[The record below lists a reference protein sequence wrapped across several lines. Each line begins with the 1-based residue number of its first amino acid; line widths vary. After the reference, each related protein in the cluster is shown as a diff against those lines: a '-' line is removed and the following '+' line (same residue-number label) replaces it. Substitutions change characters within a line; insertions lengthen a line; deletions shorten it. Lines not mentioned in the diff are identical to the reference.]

1 MFQEAVPANS
11 LSQSNVS
18 SKNLVENGISKIW
31 VQKLSETYAKD
42 LTK

>member
-1 MFQEAVPANS
+1 MFQEDVPTNS

-18 SKNLVENGISKIW
+18 SKNLVENGISKSW